1 MTRASTSSCS
11 KLTCD
16 NKGVHAREKV
26 ATPFCHCR
34 QKQSPTTFYGES
46 NVGTRDA
53 SQRSSWIYWQCA
65 SPLELPPPTYL
76 PVRDRVAPIFV
87 EHNPALLGVSAA
99 VTLMLLRVLYFERS
113 RRFVNVLI
121 LMLFS
126 AAQAA
131 TFVGLVKEGIY
142 NYLMSPLVAGAL
154 YFVVVVCVSCKLFMI
169 YGTRFVTSTEFG
181 LFQFILL
188 AWLAWDAEW
197 MFLVVPVDEYAY
209 RAIYIYTDIVLSVF
223 FSIAWLAS
231 LLGSHR

>member
-1 MTRASTSSCS
+1 M
-11 KLTCD
+11 
-16 NKGVHAREKV
+16 
-26 ATPFCHCR
+26 
-34 QKQSPTTFYGES
+34 
-46 NVGTRDA
+46 
-53 SQRSSWIYWQCA
+53 
-65 SPLELPPPTYL
+65 
-76 PVRDRVAPIFV
+76 APIFV

-126 AAQAA
+126 AAQ
-131 TFVGLVKEGIY
+131 EGIY
-142 NYLMSPLVAGAL
+142 NYLMSPLVAGVL
-154 YFVVVVCVSCKLFMI
+154 SFVVVCVSCILFMI
-169 YGTRFVTSTEFG
+169 YGTRFVTSTELG